1 MSYTLGQKIKL
12 IRIEKGL
19 TMEEFG
25 KLFKPVA
32 SDSIVSRWERDIS
45 TPINHR
51 LKRIA
56 ELGNTIVEQL
66 LNLEFETCTNCSF
79 NLIKKEYNFCPICG
93 TKKSS

>member
-1 MSYTLGQKIKL
+1 MSYTLGHKIKL

-56 ELGNTIVEQL
+56 ELGNTTIEQL
-66 LNLEFETCTNCSF
+66 LNAEFEICANCNF
-79 NLIKKEYNFCPICG
+79 DLIEKDYNFCPICG
-93 TKKSS
+93 IKKSS